1 MEATDSGVNVL
12 KLVQAIASTRVALA
26 THAQG
31 ILRGQNSAYRKYY
44 KMIKVYSHVNPINT
58 PLTLTLSYSYVTIN
72 YVYIQ
77 DNGGVMGPKG
87 RGKANF
93 SLVDLKDGSKPL
105 TSRGNTTTP
114 TAATITIGTKSSS
127 SPGGE
132 QLRTVKADELS
143 TPSRGVDVPS
153 TSLRR
158 PSARPDANTS
168 SKTVHARTHGLNG
181 VARYDGTGKLAGGG
195 RSSSSPGT
203 AVETV
208 QVAEEEADLNLFD
221 TNFGTPG
228 GPVFM

>member
-1 MEATDSGVNVL
+1 
-12 KLVQAIASTRVALA
+12 
-26 THAQG
+26 
-31 ILRGQNSAYRKYY
+31 
-44 KMIKVYSHVNPINT
+44 
-58 PLTLTLSYSYVTIN
+58 
-72 YVYIQ
+72 
-77 DNGGVMGPKG
+77 MGPKG

-105 TSRGNTTTP
+105 TSKGNTTTP

-132 QLRTVKADELS
+132 QLPTVKADEL
-143 TPSRGVDVPS
+143 TTTSRVPDVPS

-158 PSARPDANTS
+158 PVARPDSNTS
-168 SKTVHARTHGLNG
+168 NKTVHARTYGLNG

-195 RSSSSPGT
+195 GSSSPGT

-208 QVAEEEADLNLFD
+208 QVTEEEADLNLFD